1 MSASSR
7 YDEERLGELLSLLG
21 PAPVGWVQ
29 AAQELPGAR
38 LGLDEI
44 VERARVDAEFRV
56 LLVADLEAA
65 LAEAGYEP
73 TDELVDAVRACL
85 PELDQ

>member
-7 YDEERLGELLSLLG
+7 YDEERLGEFLSLLG
-21 PAPVGWVQ
+21 PAPAGWVQ

-73 TDELVDAVRACL
+73 TDELIDAVRACL

>member
-1 MSASSR
+1 VSAPSR
-7 YDEERLGELLSLLG
+7 YDEERLAGLLSLLP
-21 PAPVGWVQ
+21 PAPTGWVQ

-38 LGLDEI
+38 LELDEI
-44 VERARVDAEFRV
+44 VERARVDLEFRV

-73 TDELVDAVRACL
+73 TDELIDAVRACL

>member
-1 MSASSR
+1 MSAPYG
-7 YDEERLGELLSLLG
+7 YDEERLGELLSSLP
-21 PAPVGWVQ
+21 PAPTGWVQ
-29 AAQELPGAR
+29 AAQELPAAR
-38 LGLDEI
+38 GGLDKI
-44 VERARVDAEFRV
+44 VERARMDAEFRV

-65 LAEAGYEP
+65 LAAAGYEP